1 MGFKPRHVVAIVV
14 ALAIGA
20 AMSPVVVNAATNYV
34 GLIDGVGGVNK
45 AKVNQSGALW
55 TAEVDPVS
63 KAQSKVDSSGKRLV
77 GDGSG
82 SLTVDGTVSSRAA
95 SPTNALDTINDL
107 TLHSGDT
114 RRPMFSGVGNR
125 KIVLTSLIASAEGS
139 TAGSVELLVVAYV
152 KSNSV
157 SGDCETLSG
166 FGAAERFTV
175 MVPVGTTEN
184 ITWPTGL
191 VWTQYADADDFY
203 CINVE
208 SFGGPTGY
216 TAHFSAYGYRQ

>member
-1 MGFKPRHVVAIVV
+1 MHFKPRHVVAIVV
-14 ALAIGA
+14 ALAVGA
-20 AMSPVVVNAATNYV
+20 VMSPVVVNAATSYV
-34 GLIDGVGGVNK
+34 ALIDGQGGVNK
-45 AKVNQSGALW
+45 SKVNQSGALW

-63 KAQSKVDSSGKRLV
+63 KVQAKVDSGGKRLV
-77 GDGSG
+77 SDGSG
-82 SLTVDGTVSSRAA
+82 PLTVDGVVGTQQRIPT
-95 SPTNALDTINDL
+95 SPLDTINDL
-107 TLHSGDT
+107 TLSASDT

-125 KIVLTSLIASAEGS
+125 KIAMTSLIVSGEGS
-139 TAGSVELLVVAYV
+139 TAGSIELLFIAYV
-152 KSNSV
+152 KQDSP

-191 VWTQYADADDFY
+191 VWTQYADANDFY

-208 SFGGPTGY
+208 SYGGPTGY
-216 TAHFSAYGYRQ
+216 IAHVSAYGYRP